1 MKTNL
6 LILILIAF
14 FISSCSKDAKLLKD
28 AEKFLLTQLNDPDSY
43 KKDSL
48 YITLRVTQLQDKK
61 DIIHQGLY
69 VNPRVVKSLK
79 ETNFNDS
86 VKFKQETADGMK
98 YVNKPGFEK
107 VTAMYK
113 DMLSELNAERDFRS
127 WKIDSLTKVVRQLQQ
142 DSINVFSQTDDQQ
155 IQRIVFKAIYRAK
168 NKFGGYVKETAWI
181 IWYPEK
187 GFELNS
193 IE

>member
-61 DIIHQGLY
+61 NIIHQGLY
-69 VNPRVVKSLK
+69 INPRVIKNLK
-79 ETNFNDS
+79 ESNFNDS
-86 VKFKQETADGMK
+86 ITFTQETANAMK
-98 YVNKPGFEK
+98 YLNKPRFEK
-107 VTAMYK
+107 VTAMYN
-113 DMLSELNAERDFRS
+113 DMLSELNDKRDFRS
-127 WKIDSLTKVVRQLQQ
+127 IKIDSLTKVVRQLQQ
-142 DSINVFSQTDDQQ
+142 DSLIVFSQTDDQQ

-168 NKFGGYVKETAWI
+168 NKFGGYVKETSWI